1 MDKRDFWI
9 ALAAVVV
16 MILAEVG
23 IMTQK
28 HGPAP
33 DETYVMVNQRIEWTG
48 AGYSGIYGGTH
59 GK

>member
-1 MDKRDFWI
+1 MDRRGFWI
-9 ALAAVVV
+9 TMAAVVV

-23 IMTQK
+23 ILTQES
-28 HGPAP
+28 GPEP
-33 DETYVMVNQRIEWTG
+33 DVTYPMVNSRIEWTG